1 MKINGTVWRRQLYT
15 LSQICLSVA
24 YDATSD
30 ICFGFRRLFVSIVG
44 GGIVIFNTPHH
55 YFFNIHPFTSC
66 PCPSGQTF
74 VAENKYCEPS
84 KFANFTLRAGWLSS
98 TVWLFSSDEMENC
111 RNTKN
116 PPPSTSGGSVTS
128 SAHRQQ
134 FWKFFKLGKNIYK
147 KKQTNKKVTRSN
159 KHSCM
164 KTSP

>member
-1 MKINGTVWRRQLYT
+1 MGPCGVVNYT
-15 LSQICLSVA
+15 LSQICLSVT

-30 ICFGFRRLFVSIVG
+30 ICFGFRRLFVAIVS

-98 TVWLFSSDEMENC
+98 TVWLFSRDEMENC

-116 PPPSTSGGSVTS
+116 PPPSTTEGNYRRRAAYAIGFCV
-128 SAHRQQ
+128 ACYREGEVQALHLRQ
-134 FWKFFKLGKNIYK
+134 I
-147 KKQTNKKVTRSN
+147 S
-159 KHSCM
+159 
-164 KTSP
+164 